1 MPYCPKCDMEFVDGI
16 TVCSDCG
23 GPLVESKEAAIAM
36 QLQQEE
42 EAAARRAA
50 EIASLEEAMREEI
63 ENAGQGGGPDILA
76 GRAPVVRPEETHVY
90 VKKSQQYDD
99 LKSSASAFLIVGGC
113 LLVFSVLCWANVI
126 PLPMMGLSRMIS
138 QSVMTVLGVLS
149 LVIAFRSM
157 GTAKKVQEQ
166 VGEEE
171 KTTKELVD
179 WFLEQYSGDGL
190 DRQLQGEFSQLGP
203 EELSLK
209 RFELIQD
216 ILVTHH
222 DLADPSYVDLLTEE
236 IYGKLYED

>member
-1 MPYCPKCDMEFVDGI
+1 MAVFLGLGAGVLVDAVLHQKLGEG
-16 TVCSDCG
+16 VADLRGRDQVLSRDAQVPVVLEHPG
-23 GPLVESKEAAIAM
+23 VEDVG
-36 QLQQEE
+36 L
-42 EAAARRAA
+42 
-50 EIASLEEAMREEI
+50 
-63 ENAGQGGGPDILA
+63 D
-76 GRAPVVRPEETHVY
+76 APVVRQEETHVY

-138 QSVMTVLGVLS
+138 QSVMTVLGILS
-149 LVIAFRSM
+149 LIIAFRSM
-157 GTAKKVQEQ
+157 GTAKKVQAQ

-179 WFLEQYSGDGL
+179 WFLEQYSGDRL